1 MIKVKGSGEMKDR
14 RELETAESGE
24 PLSRSGGVFAGS
36 AQYSAQVKQLGAVQ
50 VQRRHGRSACGS
62 APQNDDEVLAPCKVP
77 LPTLAARVKKPHNAP
92 CLWVRSASSG
102 VFVGVTPRARPGEIV
117 QRRLAASLTR
127 SNVFTVE
134 GCVGEKGWAAAIF
147 A

>member
-1 MIKVKGSGEMKDR
+1 MKNR
-14 RELETAESGE
+14 RKFETAESGE
-24 PLSRSGGVFAGS
+24 PLFRSRGVFS
-36 AQYSAQVKQLGAVQ
+36 DCAQYSAQVQQLGAIQ
-50 VQRRHGRSACGS
+50 VQRRHGRSAYGS

-77 LPTLAARVKKPHNAP
+77 RPTLTTRVEEWYNVPR
-92 CLWVRSASSG
+92 LWVRSASFG

-127 SNVFTVE
+127 GNVFTVK
-134 GCVGEKGWAAAIF
+134 GCIGEKGRATAIL